1 MTEEF
6 WAQYK
11 KKKDATQTNMLWKN
25 VLISF
30 THTYSRS
37 QMAFVKSRS
46 ERSIQ
51 MNCMRY
57 VGRTTTT
64 GGTTEPLQNLP

>member
-25 VLISF
+25 VPHTF

-37 QMAFVKSRS
+37 QMAFVKSR
-46 ERSIQ
+46 
-51 MNCMRY
+51 
-57 VGRTTTT
+57 
-64 GGTTEPLQNLP
+64 